1 MIKNNKIFLIIL
13 LIFAIF
19 NFSLAD
25 SFGDLQNRL
34 FTIFKNLITFLF
46 QVLFL
51 LSSIVLIYLGILY
64 ILGKTNIAGK
74 NNLNI
79 SILYVV
85 LGIVLLILSFFIP
98 NFIKSFFQP

>member
-19 NFSLAD
+19 NLSLAD
-25 SFGDLQNRL
+25 SFDDLQNRL

-98 NFIKSFFQP
+98 NFIKSFFQS